1 MDMCMISLP
10 WWVLDQS
17 FILSCIGDG
26 LDQLNKVLRTLSGR
40 IIHALHEFDSH
51 WKYFLSE
58 IANFLSGT

>member
-26 LDQLNKVLRTLSGR
+26 LDQLNKVVRTLSGR

-51 WKYFLSE
+51 
-58 IANFLSGT
+58 